1 MQHTQTAL
9 TKIHPQWGMSDTDTV
24 TGIEDPIG
32 TSRFFYN
39 RVNLSNYSY
48 LGLTVIYIESCLNLG
63 TWRKVSGQVLASLLL
78 LLLLED
84 GLHGGHLGD
93 VPLAVL
99 HLLGSLLMLLLASDV
114 LVLRQPLKCLHHLS
128 HSQPQSVQA

>member
-1 MQHTQTAL
+1 MPPGGLGPLPFTFGSCQDYFSAS
-9 TKIHPQWGMSDTDTV
+9 WG
-24 TGIEDPIG
+24 
-32 TSRFFYN
+32 
-39 RVNLSNYSY
+39 
-48 LGLTVIYIESCLNLG
+48 
-63 TWRKVSGQVLASLLL
+63 KVSGQVLASLLL
-78 LLLLED
+78 LLYLDD

-114 LVLRQPLKCLHHLS
+114 LVLRQPLKCRHHLS